1 MSLIVRSMAAI
12 ASLVMTSSSIAGDES
27 PRIDFQVIH
36 VTGRFA
42 PTEPTF
48 EVIRSPDS
56 WAHFRKDAQ
65 VEGPGIDFK
74 RFSLVIAATGQHG
87 SSGFSVAI
95 SSVQE
100 ASNSTQDPA
109 APATVVSVL
118 DVGPGSCPRLTETTR
133 VEAVFALIPKR
144 DQKVHFR
151 IQKVGVDCTVQ
162 STYSEVIEARTFL
175 HRWGRQTAP

>member
-12 ASLVMTSSSIAGDES
+12 ASLVMTSSSIAGAES
-27 PRIDFQVIH
+27 PRIDFQIIH
-36 VTGRFA
+36 ITGRFA

-48 EVIRSPDS
+48 EVIRSPDR
-56 WAHFRKDAQ
+56 WAQFRKDAQ

-100 ASNSTQDPA
+100 ASSTTQDPT

-118 DVGPGSCPRLTETTR
+118 DVGPGSCPRLTEMTR
-133 VEAVFALIPKR
+133 VEAVFALIPKS

-162 STYSEVIEARTFL
+162 SPYSEVIEGSPSMGPRT
-175 HRWGRQTAP
+175 